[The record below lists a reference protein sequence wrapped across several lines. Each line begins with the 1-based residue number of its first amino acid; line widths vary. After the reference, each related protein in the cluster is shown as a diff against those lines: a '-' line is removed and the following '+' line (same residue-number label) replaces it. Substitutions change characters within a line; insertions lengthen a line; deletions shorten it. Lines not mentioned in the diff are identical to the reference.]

1 MNDFS
6 GLTRDGRLVEV
17 IRIVK
22 SKRLFGTRMNTYR
35 NCDEESK
42 LPRLRPRFW
51 SRLAHADSQS
61 YCEKSVR
68 LTGAR
73 AHVYRSRSHRVR
85 VFDPTQILLLIGVLY
100 VPTVLVFAQ
109 LGSRHVPTS
118 FPETFAESCICRFSG
133 GDTRFSS
140 ERADRLGLQ
149 HAKHRYRRRPGPVR
163 LNGWTDQL

>member
-1 MNDFS
+1 MNDFT
-6 GLTRDGRLVEV
+6 GLTRDGQLVEV
-17 IRIVK
+17 IRIIK
-22 SKRLFGTRMNTYR
+22 SKRLFGTRMNTCKSLRRRFQIKGRDAPKYR
-35 NCDEESK
+35 LHPS
-42 LPRLRPRFW
+42 
-51 SRLAHADSQS
+51 
-61 YCEKSVR
+61 
-68 LTGAR
+68 
-73 AHVYRSRSHRVR
+73 SRSR

-149 HAKHRYRRRPGPVR
+149 HAKQRYRRRPGPVR